1 MCECYAIIRESDP
14 RAALW
19 QAIVGDGRRVPLKHP
34 IPVNM
39 DGPEGVM
46 QFYEGDPSRLSEQQW
61 IELMVQMEKK
71 FGASREI
78 VLQDLK
84 DGILPVK
91 ADGCTISWCSHH
103 SRLAM

>member
-14 RAALW
+14 RAEVW
-19 QAIVGDGRRVPLKHP
+19 QAVVGADLRVPLKHP

-39 DGPEGVM
+39 DGPEGPM

-61 IELMVQMEKK
+61 IDLMVQMEKK
-71 FGASREI
+71 FGAPRET

-84 DGILPVK
+84 KGRLPVRV
-91 ADGCTISWCSHH
+91 DGCTISWCGHH

>member
-14 RAALW
+14 RAEVW
-19 QAIVGDGRRVPLKHP
+19 QAVVGADLRVPLKHP

-39 DGPEGVM
+39 DGPEGPM

-61 IELMVQMEKK
+61 IDLMVQMEKK
-71 FGASREI
+71 FGAPRET

-84 DGILPVK
+84 DGRLPVR
-91 ADGCTISWCSHH
+91 ADGCTISWCELH
-103 SRLAM
+103 SRIAM